1 MQTDGMKGGERDG
14 ELSDDV
20 VGVASARLLAAGVAA
35 PRRRQALRLLGVLES
50 VAGPDQVVR
59 RPVRDVAVEFGLPPH
74 EVETWLDDLEL
85 VGVVERWGDHVELVA
100 VEPAAPGALRLHD
113 FLALADEPAD
123 VVPLR
128 RMARPAAGVLA
139 AAALLIVAILA
150 GTTLPRDDEGS
161 PVAATGVGATSA
173 TSATSATA
181 QTTTTQG
188 SAESPA
194 LGTSTTTG
202 ATPAT
207 AGAAP
212 TTTAPTAP
220 PACPS
225 GSPIVDLLETMPQ
238 GGSGLLLTGV
248 IRNPSGV
255 DAAVRSVVVHGIRLP
270 VSVVVPADGSAPW
283 TTTLTGL
290 GLPDTLSAGLGDW
303 DWIPPLPE
311 GCPSP

>member
-1 MQTDGMKGGERDG
+1 VHTEGMKGGEQDG

-35 PRRRQALRLLGVLES
+35 SRRRQALRLLGVLES

-85 VGVVERWGDHVELVA
+85 VGVVERWGDHVELMA

-113 FLALADEPAD
+113 FLALADEPVVAPDAD

-161 PVAATGVGATSA
+161 PVAATGVNVTS
-173 TSATSATA
+173 TTA
-181 QTTTTQG
+181 ETTTTEG
-188 SAESPA
+188 TTESPA
-194 LGTSTTTG
+194 RGTSTTSR
-202 ATPAT
+202 ATSST
-207 AGAAP
+207 AGVAP
-212 TTTAPTAP
+212 TSTAPTAP

-225 GSPIVDLLETMPQ
+225 EPPVVELLETVPQ
-238 GGSGLLLTGV
+238 GGGGV
-248 IRNPSGV
+248 QLAGIIRNPSG
-255 DAAVRSVVVHGIRLP
+255 AGATVRSVVVQGVNLP
-270 VSVVVPADGSAPW
+270 VSVLVPADGTAPW
-283 TTTLTGL
+283 AATLTGL
-290 GLPDTLSAGLGDW
+290 GLPATLSAGLGDW
-303 DWIPPLPE
+303 DWLPPLPE
-311 GCPSP
+311 GCPSS

>member
-1 MQTDGMKGGERDG
+1 MKGGERDG

-35 PRRRQALRLLGVLES
+35 SRRRQALRLLGVLES

-85 VGVVERWGDHVELVA
+85 VGVVERWGSRVELMA

-113 FLALADEPAD
+113 FLALADERVVAPDAD

-161 PVAATGVGATSA
+161 PVAATGVNATS
-173 TSATSATA
+173 TTVE
-181 QTTTTQG
+181 TTTTEG
-188 SAESPA
+188 TAESPA
-194 LGTSTTTG
+194 RGTSTTAR
-202 ATPAT
+202 ATPST
-207 AGAAP
+207 AGVAP
-212 TTTAPTAP
+212 TSAAPTAP

-225 GSPIVDLLETMPQ
+225 EPPVVELLETVPQ
-238 GGSGLLLTGV
+238 GGSGLQLAGV
-248 IRNPSGV
+248 VRNPGTV
-255 DAAVRSVVVHGIRLP
+255 AAAVRSVVVQGVDLP

-283 TTTLTGL
+283 AATLTGL
-290 GLPDTLSAGLGDW
+290 GLPATPSAGLGDW
-303 DWIPPLPE
+303 DWLPPLPE
-311 GCPSP
+311 GCPSS